1 MEKENLLSVKS
12 RKTANPWSSLSISE
26 FLQFHS
32 TTASAYMGSKNLIFT
47 EELKL
52 PEPEKELT
60 EKQLFTKIKKEI
72 KEVKKLIN

>member
-1 MEKENLLSVKS
+1 MKKQSQLSVKD
-12 RKTANPWSSLSISE
+12 RTLLANTWSGMSLSQ
-26 FLQFHS
+26 FLKS
-32 TTASAYMGSKNLIFT
+32 TSTFTSYKNLIFT